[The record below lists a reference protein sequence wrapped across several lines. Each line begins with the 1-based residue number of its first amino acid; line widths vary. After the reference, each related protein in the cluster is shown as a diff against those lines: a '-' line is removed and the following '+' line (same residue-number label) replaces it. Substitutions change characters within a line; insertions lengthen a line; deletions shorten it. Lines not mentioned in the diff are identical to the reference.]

1 VYFRKVLYLPVV
13 WDRRIS
19 IVICDRWV

>member
-1 VYFRKVLYLPVV
+1 VYFKKVLYLPVV
-13 WDRRIS
+13 WDRRVS